1 MVRFNPIGFAFM
13 VIVYFCLLGGVMFK
27 NRPYFNL
34 KIHDL
39 YIITAKQL
47 GAKRTSKKILRLV
60 LEEMDFR
67 SSDKSNRL
75 KEILSLY
82 FKHLP
87 R

>member
-1 MVRFNPIGFAFM
+1 
-13 VIVYFCLLGGVMFK
+13 MFK

-47 GAKRTSKKILRLV
+47 GAKRTNKKILKLV
-60 LEEMDFR
+60 LDEMDFR

-75 KEILSLY
+75 QEFLSLY

>member
-1 MVRFNPIGFAFM
+1 MVRLDIIRNIIL
-13 VIVYFCLLGGVMFK
+13 VVVHFCLLGGVMFK

-47 GAKRTSKKILRLV
+47 GAKRTNKKILKLV
-60 LEEMDFR
+60 LDEMDFR

-75 KEILSLY
+75 QEILSLY